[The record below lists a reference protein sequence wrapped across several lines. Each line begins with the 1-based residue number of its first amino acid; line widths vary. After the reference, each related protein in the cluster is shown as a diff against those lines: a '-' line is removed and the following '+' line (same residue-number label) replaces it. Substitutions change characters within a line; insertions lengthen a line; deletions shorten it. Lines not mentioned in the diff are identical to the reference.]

1 MSKETEIKKVMDD
14 HSAVLDELMESGL
27 DPSAVG
33 EIFVATMTADLEA
46 LATQTVAED
55 KKPEGLTWYI
65 NEDATKLLREGEH
78 AVNANRFYKALAG
91 HDLDS
96 KGLKAVWKG
105 HDAKSKK
112 YTKDQIKE
120 NIKARV
126 IASVL
131 SVL

>member
-1 MSKETEIKKVMDD
+1 MSKETEIKKVIDD

-27 DPSAVG
+27 DPSAVE

-55 KKPEGLTWYI
+55 KNPEGLTWYI
-65 NEDATKLLREGEH
+65 NEDATKLLCKGEP

-96 KGLKAVWKG
+96 KGLKAV
-105 HDAKSKK
+105 KSKK

-126 IASVL
+126 LASVL